1 MKGKASSRIKDL
13 LRPYFHV
20 ALMSAALV
28 RRASGVAF
36 MRYLHFLT
44 SLAFLLGAS
53 QAQAQTAT
61 RLGPSPESDLGLAG
75 FVMVAGAAFLAYRL
89 RRR

>member
-1 MKGKASSRIKDL
+1 
-13 LRPYFHV
+13 
-20 ALMSAALV
+20 
-28 RRASGVAF
+28 

-53 QAQAQTAT
+53 QAQAQNLPTAT

-75 FVMVAGAAFLAYRL
+75 LVMVAGAAFLAYRL